1 MSKNIE
7 INIQTTA
14 NTYETLYPKTLGSLV
29 DGAVSLA
36 TNATNATNATSA
48 SQATKLSTARTIR
61 TNLSS
66 TSTASFDG
74 TSNITPGIYGTLSV
88 SYGGTGVNS
97 YSSLASILQN
107 YMSTGVQIYNT
118 SYIGNGS
125 DYQRIVLSSSGK
137 PKAMWLGATYTMGN
151 GNSNVWF
158 VMELIPES
166 LIPNDNNYVST
177 SLFCH
182 NYAGSGSNAVGNTLN
197 NICYYNS
204 YYNSINVVGNCN
216 TNGGNY
222 YLIYFY

>member
-7 INIQTTA
+7 IQINTGS
-14 NTYETLYPKTLGSLV
+14 NTYEVLYPKTLGSLV
-29 DGAVSLA
+29 SGAVSS
-36 TNATNATNATSA
+36 ATSA
-48 SQATKLSTARTIR
+48 NTATSATTATKLSTARSMSV
-61 TNLSS
+61 NLGS
-66 TSTASFDG
+66 TSSASFDG
-74 TSNITPGIYGTLSV
+74 SANVSLGVSGTLLV
-88 SYGGTGVNS
+88 SCGGTGVNS
-97 YSSLASILQN
+97 YSSLASILQS

-166 LIPNDNNYVST
+166 LIPNDSNYVST

-182 NYAGSGSNAVGNTLN
+182 NYAESGSNAVGNTLN